1 MLRERGAMIT
11 GERPSKCELADE
23 CRFDPNCPVWLAC
36 ITNDQRESEPE
47 PATED
52 VIVSDDRL

>member
-1 MLRERGAMIT
+1 MIT

-36 ITNDQRESEPE
+36 ITIDQRESEPE